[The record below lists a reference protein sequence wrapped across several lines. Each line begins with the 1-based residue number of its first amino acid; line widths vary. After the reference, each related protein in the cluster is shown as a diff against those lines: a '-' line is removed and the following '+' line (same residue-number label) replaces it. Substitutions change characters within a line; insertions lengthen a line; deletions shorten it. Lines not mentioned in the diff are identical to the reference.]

1 MKRLNYIIF
10 TLILFLVLGSVSAKE
25 ITINLFY
32 SSTCPHCAAEKEFL
46 NEYIK
51 ENRNVKVELY
61 EVTENED
68 NAKLLDDV
76 KETLGSI
83 NNYVPYTVIGEIGLT
98 GYSDSIKNQIIHF
111 VDKYQT
117 EEYYDLVSKV
127 KEEGKAIDLT
137 KEDDT
142 KEVDNKKEAEETI
155 KLPIIGEV
163 AKSKISLPV
172 AAIIIGFIDG
182 FNPCAM
188 WILIFLISM
197 LLSIKDKK
205 RRIGLGIIFLISSGI
220 VYMLFMGAWLTIILS
235 TIQIKMIQKLIGL
248 VAIIGAIWNLY
259 SYIKSKN
266 QDVGCEVTDE
276 NKRRKMMMK
285 IKKYVSEKSFIIAAL
300 GLIGLSFSVNLVEF
314 ACSAGWP
321 VVFTELLALH
331 NLDSLSYFIN
341 ILIYI
346 IFYMIDDIVVFIIAM
361 LTLEVT
367 GISNKYNK
375 YSHLIGG
382 ILMLIIGLL
391 MLFKPSILMLN
402 F

>member
-1 MKRLNYIIF
+1 MKKLNYIIF

-51 ENRNVKVELY
+51 ENDNVKVELY

-76 KETLGSI
+76 KETIGSI

-111 VDKYQT
+111 VDKYQN
-117 EEYYDLVSKV
+117 EDYYDLVAKV
-127 KEEGKAIDLT
+127 KEEGKAIDIN
-137 KEDDT
+137 EEVEDT
-142 KEVDNKKEAEETI
+142 KELDETI
-155 KLPIIGEV
+155 NLPIIGNV
-163 AKSKISLPV
+163 SRSKVSLPI

-197 LLSIKDKK
+197 LLSVKDKK
-205 RRIGLGIIFLISSGI
+205 RRIGLGIIFLVSSGL
-220 VYMLFMGAWLTIILS
+220 VYMLFMGAWLSIILS
-235 TIQIKMIQKLIGL
+235 TIQIKLIQKLIGI
-248 VAIIGAIWNLY
+248 VAIVGALWNLY
-259 SYIKSKN
+259 SYHKSKN

-276 NKRRKMMMK
+276 NKRKKMMMK
-285 IKKYVSEKSFIIAAL
+285 IKKYVSEKSFVIAAL

-331 NLDSLSYFIN
+331 NLTKLGYFIY

-361 LTLEVT
+361 LTLEIT

-391 MLFKPSILMLN
+391 MIFKPSILMLN

>member
-10 TLILFLVLGSVSAKE
+10 ALILFLVLGSVSAKE

-127 KEEGKAIDLT
+127 KKEGKAIDLT

-142 KEVDNKKEAEETI
+142 KEVDNKKESEETI

-163 AKSKISLPV
+163 AKSKVSLPV

>member
-127 KEEGKAIDLT
+127 KKEGKAIDLT
-137 KEDDT
+137 KENDT
-142 KEVDNKKEAEETI
+142 KEVDNKKESEETI

-163 AKSKISLPV
+163 AKSKVSLPV

>member
-127 KEEGKAIDLT
+127 KKEGKAIDLT

-163 AKSKISLPV
+163 AKSKVSLPV

>member
-127 KEEGKAIDLT
+127 KKEGKAIDLT